1 MLLQRGF
8 QPKIVGVERNG
19 ASLRKPMPLY
29 YTSLPPFSQLIFT
42 RKIIY
47 YFVFTVVRKAS
58 RNLFSGWA

>member
-1 MLLQRGF
+1 MHAAMKNLVKRKIGMLFLKEF

-42 RKIIY
+42 LEIIY
-47 YFVFTVVRKAS
+47 YSVR
-58 RNLFSGWA
+58 